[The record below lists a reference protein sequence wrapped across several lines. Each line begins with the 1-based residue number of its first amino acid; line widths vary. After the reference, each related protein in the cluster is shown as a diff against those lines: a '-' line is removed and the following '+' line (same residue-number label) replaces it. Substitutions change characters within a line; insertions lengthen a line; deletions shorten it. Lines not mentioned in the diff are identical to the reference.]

1 MSEAPQTQQRL
12 SGPRHLLAGRW
23 RRRLELAAVTV
34 ALSPLWLAAL
44 AALLALVA
52 VGLWAAVLFVVAWTA
67 ALATVCRPWA
77 VWSYWRARWWFDA
90 RAAGL
95 SLNAEAAM
103 FGTDAG
109 ADDDEHL
116 VVVPIL
122 RSLRLT
128 STGRRYR
135 VRPLPGQLVADFQV
149 AADRLSMRWGAVSVV
164 LDHAAGDRYVTL
176 TVYRSAPAAVTYERA
191 A

>member
-1 MSEAPQTQQRL
+1 MSEHPQTQQRL
-12 SGPRHLLAGRW
+12 AGPRHLLAGRW
-23 RRRLELAAVTV
+23 RRRLELTAVAA
-34 ALSPLWLAAL
+34 ALSPVWLAL
-44 AALLALVA
+44 VAALLALVA
-52 VGLWAAVLFVVAWTA
+52 VGVWAAVAFLVAWTV
-67 ALATVCRPWA
+67 ALATVGRSWA

-95 SLNAEAAM
+95 SLNAEAGL

-116 VVVPIL
+116 VVVPVL

-135 VRPLPGQLVADFQV
+135 VRPLPGQLLADFEV
-149 AADRLSMRWGAVSVV
+149 AADRLSMRWGAVQVV
-164 LDHAAGDRYVTL
+164 LEHSAGDRFVTL
-176 TVYRSAPAAVTYERA
+176 VVYRDAPEPVVYERA